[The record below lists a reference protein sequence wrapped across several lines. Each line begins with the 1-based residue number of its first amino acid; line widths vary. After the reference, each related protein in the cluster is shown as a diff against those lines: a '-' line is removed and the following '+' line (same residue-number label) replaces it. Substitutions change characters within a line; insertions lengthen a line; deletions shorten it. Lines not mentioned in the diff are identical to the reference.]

1 MTTPVGSIASVVTGI
16 ILALFA
22 IIGGVSSVA
31 AGPNPASASEQV
43 VRYDVR

>member
-1 MTTPVGSIASVVTGI
+1 MTLAVGSAASAVAGI

-22 IIGGVSSVA
+22 VIGGVSSVA
-31 AGPNPASASEQV
+31 AGPNPASASEEL